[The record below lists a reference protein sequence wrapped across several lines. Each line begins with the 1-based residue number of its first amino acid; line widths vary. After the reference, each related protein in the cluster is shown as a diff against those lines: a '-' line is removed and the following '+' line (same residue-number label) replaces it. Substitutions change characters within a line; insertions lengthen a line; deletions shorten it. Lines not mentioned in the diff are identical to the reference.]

1 MVSRPLVAVLGGDGR
16 FRSEQLPGCRVRLYQ
31 GRRYGGNGELRRLE
45 QALKAGTID
54 RLIVLAR
61 WNSHSVT
68 ARILRICRR
77 LQIPV
82 QIQP

>member
-1 MVSRPLVAVLGGDGR
+1 MVSQPRVAVLGGDGR
-16 FRSEQLPGCRVRLYQ
+16 FRPEKLPGCRVRLYR
-31 GRRYGGNGELRRLE
+31 GCRYGGNGELRRLE

-68 ARILRICRR
+68 SRALRLCRR